1 MSNVLPVVFSAC
13 LVALSCAAC
22 EPATL
27 SELQDGILTPS
38 CAAEGC
44 HGSFLPERDLDLSEG
59 NSYGALVNVS
69 AQESGYT
76 LVVPGEPDQSLLY
89 LTLENEF
96 YGDGEDQPATL
107 GKMPP
112 RLPGTA
118 GLSNADRA
126 AIRSWIADGAMD
138 N

>member
-1 MSNVLPVVFSAC
+1 MSNGF
-13 LVALSCAAC
+13 LVALLAGFIVFSFAGC

-27 SELQDGILTPS
+27 TELQDEILTPT

-59 NSYGALVNVS
+59 RSYESLVNVAS
-69 AQESGYT
+69 QESSYT

-89 LTLENEF
+89 LVLENEF
-96 YGDGEDQPATL
+96 YGDGEDQPVTL

-118 GLSNADRA
+118 GLSNSDRA
-126 AIRSWIADGAMD
+126 SIRSWIADGAMD